1 MRGNITKLKGSVFFL
16 KKMEYDSSLGIKNG
30 WDPKKFRKVLSKLL
44 KLFFLSLFQSFGYFK
59 HFIPKYTSVC
69 FFRKRTLVN

>member
-30 WDPKKFRKVLSKLL
+30 WDPKIFRNVLSKLL
-44 KLFFLSLFQSFGYFK
+44 KLFFCLYFK
-59 HFIPKYTSVC
+59 ALAISNILFLNIHLFVFSE
-69 FFRKRTLVN
+69 RER